1 MRQET
6 LKKDACGAQRGQTR
20 YPPSHTRATAHIQ
33 THTEYGI
40 ECLPF
45 VSWPELAD
53 PNWEPPQCPQFE
65 FVPRPFPSSPAPC
78 SIWFRYVFVLV
89 LSLFKCQLHSTFIQ
103 ICVARICL
111 DIARHFI
118 IHNKHTQTHTYTNI

>member
-6 LKKDACGAQRGQTR
+6 LKKNACGAQCGPTR
-20 YPPSHTRATAHIQ
+20 YSPFAHTCHCTHTHTNIQ
-33 THTEYGI
+33 NRTEYGI

-45 VSWPELAD
+45 VSWPNLAD
-53 PNWEPPQCPQFE
+53 PNREPPQCPQFV
-65 FVPRPFPSSPAPC
+65 FVPNPPFTLPPLPHAPY

-103 ICVARICL
+103 ICVARKCL

-118 IHNKHTQTHTYTNI
+118 IHNI